1 VADLLARAKEKFADS
16 EDETDDLSAETD
28 GITDV
33 GDAGEVSAELGV
45 NQVEK

>member
-1 VADLLARAKEKFADS
+1 MAALLARAKEEFADS

-28 GITDV
+28 EITD
-33 GDAGEVSAELGV
+33 GAVSAELGV